1 MQQLVILARWE
12 VYLLIGGL
20 FAIIL
25 YKILSG
31 SIDLNGLL
39 TGDSR
44 DGSEFFSPGR
54 AQMLAFTSI
63 TAFNYLMEVVR
74 SPSLQAL
81 PTIPHSTLAI
91 LAGSHLVYLGGKARS
106 MLLGSI
112 SEYLRTEVFNAR
124 GNNKQSE

>member
-1 MQQLVILARWE
+1 MQQLVNLARWE

-25 YKILSG
+25 YKILDG
-31 SIDLNGLL
+31 SIDLNGIL

-54 AQMLAFTSI
+54 AQLLAFTI
-63 TAFNYLMEVVR
+63 VTAVNYLMEVVR
-74 SPSLQAL
+74 APSLQSL

-91 LAGSHLVYLGGKARS
+91 LTGSQLVYLGGKARS
-106 MLLGSI
+106 MFLGSI
-112 SEYLRTEVFNAR
+112 SEYLRTEVFNGR
-124 GNNKQSE
+124 GNNKQSD

>member
-1 MQQLVILARWE
+1 MQQLVNLARWE
-12 VYLLIGGL
+12 AYLLIGGL

-39 TGDSR
+39 TGDRR

-54 AQMLAFTSI
+54 AQLLAFTI
-63 TAFNYLMEVVR
+63 MTAFNYLMEVVR

-91 LAGSHLVYLGGKARS
+91 LAGSHLLYLGGKARS
-106 MLLGSI
+106 MFLGSI
-112 SEYLRTEVFNAR
+112 SEYLRTEVFNGR